1 MVIKSM
7 LAKSMTF
14 SIMIGIMSSVIVVF
28 SFMWVVGGMSSI
40 TKSVMVS
47 IPAMLNFMMVV
58 MVKVVVQWVTKLSL
72 VMLLRVW
79 TANVLSSMMI
89 IPIITS
95 VVISMVISVI
105 VAVSICMSIMTVISE
120 IILGF
125 F

>member
-47 IPAMLNFMMVV
+47 IPAVLNFMMVV
-58 MVKVVVQWVTKLSL
+58 MVKVVIQWVTKLSL

-79 TANVLSSMMI
+79 TTNVLSSMMI

-95 VVISMVISVI
+95 VVISMVIL
-105 VAVSICMSIMTVISE
+105 A
-120 IILGF
+120 
-125 F
+125 